1 MYKLKTVTKPAEWN
15 FITNYT
21 YKSIR
26 CWMENQGR
34 VNREDLDN
42 NINLLHTFWQ
52 KECQIKILVASED
65 ENIFLGFIIW
75 QHIDDN
81 NCNLWY
87 VAIKEAFRSVGLG
100 TTMVEACVNSYKK
113 IKYFFHTYNLNK
125 IQNKLPKKRKQPIR
139 PETQEFFDKLYFTS
153 LYGGLCDLIYL
164 PGDDKKLDKG

>member
-1 MYKLKTVTKPAEWN
+1 MYKLKKVTKPAEWN

-26 CWMENQGR
+26 CWMENQGQI
-34 VNREDLDN
+34 NKEDLDS

-52 KECQIKILVASED
+52 KECNIKILVASED

-75 QHIDDN
+75 QDMGDDK
-81 NCNLWY
+81 CNLWY
-87 VAIKEAFRSVGLG
+87 VAVKEAFRSAGLG
-100 TTMVEACVNSYKK
+100 TCMVEACVAHFKK
-113 IKYFFHTYNLNK
+113 IKYFFHTHNLNK

-153 LYGGLCDLIYL
+153 LYNGLVDLIAV
-164 PGDDKKLDKG
+164 PGDDKKLR